1 MAPEQILNSKVD
13 GRADIYATAT
23 MLYEMLTPVP
33 LFSDIKSIQDLLS
46 RKINQKDGLFAKM
59 PSEMN
64 PGLNKEMD
72 RILSKALSF
81 DPETRYATC
90 REFSDQLE
98 LYSEH
103 YLSNQRKEK

>member
-1 MAPEQILNSKVD
+1 
-13 GRADIYATAT
+13 
-23 MLYEMLTPVP
+23 MLYEMLIPVP

-98 LYSEH
+98 RYSEH
-103 YLSNQRKEK
+103 YLRNQRKEK